1 MLGMV
6 QCEGRSGRYERRPRR
21 REMRDG
27 AAAVVLDAVA
37 SACGV
42 TRAELL
48 SGRRCS
54 QEVAASRQLAM
65 YLVHVLLGRT
75 YEQVGGIFGRD
86 RTTVSYACARVEDRR
101 DDHSPFELQV
111 ARLEEMLGARLAG
124 EVDRAA
130 S

>member
-1 MLGMV
+1 MLGIV
-6 QCEGRSGRYERRPRR
+6 QDDRPSGHFEGRLRCRTV
-21 REMRDG
+21 RDS
-27 AAAVVLDAVA
+27 AAAIVLDAVGA
-37 SACGV
+37 ACGV

-86 RTTVSYACARVEDRR
+86 RTTVSYACARIEDRR
-101 DDHSPFELQV
+101 DDHSPFEQQV
-111 ARLEEMLGARLAG
+111 ARLEDMLGARLAG
-124 EVDRAA
+124 EGHRVA